1 MSISRE
7 TQTKIVRYIGQ
18 FLVDHA
24 DELFAVEYSDL
35 SSSDICIRLK
45 RRNEAYESQRRKQ
58 GSIQQIRGSE

>member
-24 DELFAVEYSDL
+24 DELLAVEYSDL
-35 SSSDICIRLK
+35 SNSDICIRLK

>member
-24 DELFAVEYSDL
+24 DELLAVEYSDL

-58 GSIQQIRGSE
+58 GS